1 MGVLTGQCAEWKKE
15 LQQYC
20 SQSGLDEKWW
30 ADSEECY
37 CYLRNV
43 QDFLA
48 YGKTPYERRFGEP
61 FRGPRIPLVDW
72 LNTIPFQCET
82 NQDFTNLART
92 FYQESFLGMHW
103 SRREFERRHFDCG
116 FGRVGKDA
124 RIGDPSSKNQC
135 KGSVDATKGR
145 TFHFPSCRWYIK
157 TVRKRPRSARTHSKA
172 GPQNQKMTLKLGE
185 TSGRFTVTSS
195 VVIIW
200 NLEFNSVRH
209 KKKHSLFH
217 WSTLT

>member
-1 MGVLTGQCAEWKKE
+1 MIIPVLRTGEFTKSQNLIGRRDWLKNGELFLRNAIVICEMSKTFWQMGKLRMKG
-15 LQQYC
+15 
-20 SQSGLDEKWW
+20 
-30 ADSEECY
+30 DSENHSEDQEFLLVALVEY
-37 CYLRNV
+37 HSISVRDQSRHPQFGKNV
-43 QDFLA
+43 LP
-48 YGKTPYERRFGEP
+48 G
-61 FRGPRIPLVDW
+61 I
-72 LNTIPFQCET
+72 
-82 NQDFTNLART
+82 
-92 FYQESFLGMHW
+92 FLGYALIAGRIW
-103 SRREFERRHFDCG
+103 KRRHFDCG

-145 TFHFPSCRWYIK
+145 TFHFPSCRWYSK

-217 WSTLT
+217 